1 MVTSE
6 VEEKNCAEY
15 IYLKKSSR
23 RAGQKT
29 KKRTERSSRL
39 AGENTQKKGKNQKEK
54 KTKWKPERSSPLA

>member
-39 AGENTQKKGKNQKEK
+39 AGIKRKKNQNEK
-54 KTKWKPERSSPLA
+54 KNGKPDF